1 MIWNAG
7 IKVQVGSRSDSN
19 KSSLRGQYQHEHN
32 HGHIINS
39 CVKKGRRDESAP
51 AGCLCRGFVQ
61 DTHHIKSS
69 GRGFMRGP
77 YHMYKQA
84 RSRARGG
91 GARGEGRE
99 GRRGRGDGRGG
110 RRERGEGEGGKGGRA
125 TQYTCYKTSRYGRLA
140 RKVGLQER
148 KKDYGREMAM

>member
-7 IKVQVGSRSDSN
+7 IKVHVGSRSDSN

-99 GRRGRGDGRGG
+99 GRRGRGERGG
-110 RRERGEGEGGKGGRA
+110 GRGEGGASHAIYVLQNIPIRSVGEESGTPGTEK
-125 TQYTCYKTSRYGRLA
+125 RLWQGNGHVVCAA
-140 RKVGLQER
+140 RR
-148 KKDYGREMAM
+148 